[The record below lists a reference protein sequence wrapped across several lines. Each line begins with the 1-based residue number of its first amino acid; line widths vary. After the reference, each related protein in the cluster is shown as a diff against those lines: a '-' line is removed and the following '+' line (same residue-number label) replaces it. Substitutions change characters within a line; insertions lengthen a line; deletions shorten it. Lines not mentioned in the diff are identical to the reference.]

1 LRNLRLRRTAGD
13 AQNRSWRDWPG
24 PERLDPERVNTESGD
39 KVYFDLRL
47 WRMTAGLRGRIA
59 LALLLGLLA
68 LGVGIARFIFLGQFL
83 ARVFQGA
90 PAADLVL
97 PLGLAALA
105 IVLRAVLDH
114 TRTVIAHETSTRV
127 QEHLRGLLYDKI
139 AALGPAWFGAER
151 TGGVMLSLVDGVE
164 QLQTFF
170 GQYLPQVA
178 ISVCAPLA
186 IFAVISAWD
195 MPVAAVM
202 MAAALFSLVLPA
214 VIQRSSGLASR
225 ARQRAMKAF
234 GEEFLDAMQGLP
246 TLKAFGQ
253 SGTYGRMLAEKAR
266 GLSDSTQ
273 WVLATSVMGR
283 GLTDLGV
290 AMGAA
295 AALALGAWRVQ
306 HGEMSLTAL
315 LIVLMAGTEIFR
327 PLRDLRTVLH
337 QGMVGQSAAA
347 GITALLDTPVTAPA
361 APAHPSIVALVP
373 SITFDQVGFAYPGG
387 RRAAHLGLDFAIAAG
402 ERVGIVGP
410 SGSGKSTIVRLLLRL
425 HDPESGMIRIGGQDL
440 RALDPDAVRR
450 MIAVV
455 AQDTYLF
462 HGSVADNLRL
472 GRPDATDAELE
483 DAARAANA
491 HEFITALPE
500 GYASVIGERGTRL
513 SGGQRQR
520 IAIARALLRD
530 APILVLD
537 EALSSVD
544 AENEAVIQQA
554 LDRLMRGR
562 TTLILAHRLS
572 SVIGADRIL
581 VLENGHV
588 AQSGTHAQLIVQDGP
603 YRRLMGPQLAEHD
616 DTIDALP
623 ALARTA
629 AAAKDTATTPLQRAL
644 SEDAAQ
650 VGWHETIRTLLGVVW
665 PWRRQLAVV
674 VLCGIGRVA
683 SFIGVGVL
691 GALTIGAVKAGT
703 PTMVLVIAL
712 LAAAP
717 LTALLHWLESW
728 LAHDMAYPLL
738 AEMRIDLYR
747 KLDALTPA
755 YLLRRRSG
763 DLVALATQDIE
774 TVEYFYAHT
783 VAPAFV
789 AALVPLSVLGAL
801 AWVAWPLAVALLPFL
816 TYAGASPFLG
826 RKRIDRLGSASR
838 GALAELGAFATETIQ
853 GLSELVSFAAVGR
866 RREGFMR
873 IARRCQ
879 DMRLSLLRDLTVQ
892 TAGLEVATGLG
903 GLAVAAVGADLVMR
917 GWIAA
922 PTLPLLILVSIAA
935 FLPVSEIAQVG
946 RQLADTIAS
955 TRRLHVVH
963 AETVSI
969 TDGPLEPASPPGGSG
984 VAFDHV
990 GFTYPGRS
998 VPALRDVSFVVPPG
1012 ATVALVGPSG
1022 AGKTT
1027 IANLLLRFWDAE
1039 TGGIRLDD
1047 VDLRQLVLDGLRG
1060 RIALVAQ
1067 DTYLFNDTLEANVR
1081 LARPDASQDE
1091 VQRALDQAAL
1101 AEFVTG
1107 LPEGLKTRVGE
1118 RGVQLSGGQRQ
1129 RVAIARAFLK
1139 DAPILV
1145 LDEATSHLDTISE
1158 QLVRTALDALMRNR
1172 TTIVVAHRLSTIRS
1186 ADLILVLDAGRVI
1199 ESGTHGNLLAQ
1210 RGVYA
1215 RLVERQ
1221 MASVTAQRAAE

>member
-1 LRNLRLRRTAGD
+1 M
-13 AQNRSWRDWPG
+13 
-24 PERLDPERVNTESGD
+24 
-39 KVYFDLRL
+39 YFDLRL
-47 WRMTAGLRGRIA
+47 WRMTSGLRGRIG
-59 LALLLGLLA
+59 LAVVLGLLA
-68 LGVGIARFIFLGQFL
+68 LACGIARFVFLGQFL
-83 ARVFQGA
+83 ARVFRRA
-90 PAADLVL
+90 PTAELVL
-97 PLGLAALA
+97 PLVAAALA
-105 IVLRAVLDH
+105 ILLRAALDH
-114 TRTVIAHETSTRV
+114 SRTMIAHRTATRV
-127 QEHLRGLLYDKI
+127 QETLRGRLFDKI

-151 TGGVMLSLVDGVE
+151 TGGVMLSVVDGVE

-178 ISVCAPLA
+178 IAICAPLA
-186 IFAVISAWD
+186 IFAVIAAWD
-195 MPVAAVM
+195 VPVALVM
-202 MAAALFSLVLPA
+202 LAAALFSLVIPST
-214 VIQRSSGLASR
+214 IQRSSGQASR
-225 ARQRAMKAF
+225 ARQLAFKAF
-234 GEEFLDAMQGLP
+234 GEEFLDAVQGLP

-253 SGTYGRMLAEKAR
+253 SGSYGRMLADKAR
-266 GLSDSTQ
+266 ALSDSTM
-273 WVLATSVMGR
+273 WVLASSVMGR
-283 GLTDLGV
+283 GFTDLGV

-306 HGEMSLTAL
+306 HGVMSIEAL

-337 QGMVGQSAAA
+337 QGMVGQAAA
-347 GITALLDTPVTAPA
+347 TGIAALLDAPVTAPA
-361 APAHPSIVALVP
+361 APPHPVDALGLAPSIA
-373 SITFDQVGFAYPGG
+373 FERVGFSYPGG
-387 RRAAHLGLDFAIAAG
+387 RGAAHSGLDFAIAAG

-425 HDPESGMIRIGGQDL
+425 HDPESGTVRIGAQDL
-440 RALDPDAVRR
+440 RALDPDVVRR

-462 HGSVADNLRL
+462 HGTVADNLRL
-472 GRPDATDAELE
+472 GRPDATEADLI

-491 HEFITALPE
+491 HDFIVALPD

-581 VLENGHV
+581 VLEDGHV
-588 AQSGTHAQLIVQDGP
+588 AQSGTHTKLITQDGP

-623 ALARTA
+623 ARVGATA
-629 AAAKDTATTPLQRAL
+629 EAEDSATTPLARPL
-644 SEDAAQ
+644 SEEAAE
-650 VGWHETIRTLLGVVW
+650 VGWRDTIAALMGFIW
-665 PWRRQLAVV
+665 PWRQQLAVV
-674 VLCGIGRVA
+674 VVCGIGRVA
-683 SFIGVGVL
+683 AFIGVGVL
-691 GALTIGAVKAGT
+691 GALTIGAVRAGA
-703 PTMVLVIAL
+703 PTMGLVIAL

-728 LAHDMAYPLL
+728 LAHAMAYPLL
-738 AEMRIDLYR
+738 AEMRVDLYR
-747 KLDALTPA
+747 KLDALAPG
-755 YLLRRRSG
+755 YLLHRRSG
-763 DLVALATQDIE
+763 DIVALATQDVE
-774 TVEYFYAHT
+774 TVEYFFAHT

-789 AALVPLSVLGAL
+789 AVLVPISVLAAL
-801 AWVAWPLAVALLPFL
+801 TWFAWPMALALLPFL
-816 TYAGASPFLG
+816 GYAAGSPLFG
-826 RKRIDRLGSASR
+826 RKRIDRLGSAAR
-838 GALAELGAFATETIQ
+838 GALGELGAYVTETIQ
-853 GLSELVSFAAVGR
+853 GLAELIAFAAVGR
-866 RREGFMR
+866 RRDGFMQVV
-873 IARRCQ
+873 RRCQ
-879 DMRLSLLRDLTVQ
+879 SLRLVLLGDLATQ
-892 TAGLEVATGLG
+892 TMGLEVATGLG
-903 GLAVAAVGADLVMR
+903 GLAVAAVGAPLVLH

-922 PTLPLLILVSIAA
+922 PMLPLLILVSIAA

-963 AETVSI
+963 AEPVAI
-969 TDGPLEPASPPGGSG
+969 IDGTETPAPRPGGSA
-984 VAFDHV
+984 VDFVDV
-990 GFTYPGRS
+990 GFTYPGRQ
-998 VPALRDVSFVVPPG
+998 VPALRDVSFAVPAG

-1027 IANLLLRFWDAE
+1027 IANLLLRFWDP
-1039 TGGIRLDD
+1039 TGGVIRMDG
-1047 VDLRQLVLDGLRG
+1047 VDLPRLTLDGLRG

-1081 LARPDASQDE
+1081 LARPDASREAVAQAL
-1091 VQRALDQAAL
+1091 QRAAL
-1101 AEFVTG
+1101 AEFVAG
-1107 LPEGLKTRVGE
+1107 LPEGLQTSVGE

-1158 QLVRTALDALMRNR
+1158 HLVRTALDALMVQR
-1172 TTIVVAHRLSTIRS
+1172 TTIVVAHRLSTIRG
-1186 ADLILVLDAGRVI
+1186 ADLILVLEAGRVI
-1199 ESGTHGNLLAQ
+1199 EAGTHADLLAE

-1221 MASVTAQRAAE
+1221 VAGVAVQRAAE

>member
-1 LRNLRLRRTAGD
+1 M
-13 AQNRSWRDWPG
+13 
-24 PERLDPERVNTESGD
+24 
-39 KVYFDLRL
+39 YFDLRL
-47 WRMTAGLRGRIA
+47 WRMTSGLRGRIG
-59 LALLLGLLA
+59 LAVVLGLLA
-68 LGVGIARFIFLGQFL
+68 LACGIARFVFLGQFL
-83 ARVFQGA
+83 ARVFRRA
-90 PAADLVL
+90 PTAELVL
-97 PLGLAALA
+97 PLVAAALA
-105 IVLRAVLDH
+105 ILLRAALDH
-114 TRTVIAHETSTRV
+114 SRTMIAHRTATRV
-127 QEHLRGLLYDKI
+127 QETLRGRLFDKI

-151 TGGVMLSLVDGVE
+151 TGGVMLSVVDGVE

-178 ISVCAPLA
+178 IAICAPLA
-186 IFAVISAWD
+186 IFAVIAAWD
-195 MPVAAVM
+195 VPVALVM
-202 MAAALFSLVLPA
+202 LAAALFSLVIPST
-214 VIQRSSGLASR
+214 IQRSSGQASR
-225 ARQRAMKAF
+225 ARQLAFKAF
-234 GEEFLDAMQGLP
+234 GEEFLDAVQGLP

-253 SGTYGRMLAEKAR
+253 SGSYGRMLADKAR
-266 GLSDSTQ
+266 ALSDSTM
-273 WVLATSVMGR
+273 WVLASSVMGR
-283 GLTDLGV
+283 GFTDLGV

-295 AALALGAWRVQ
+295 AAMALGAWRVQ
-306 HGEMSLTAL
+306 HGVMSIEAL

-337 QGMVGQSAAA
+337 QGMVGQAAA
-347 GITALLDTPVTAPA
+347 TGIAALLDAPVTAPA
-361 APAHPSIVALVP
+361 APPHPVDALRLVP
-373 SITFDQVGFAYPGG
+373 SIAFERVGFSYPGG
-387 RRAAHLGLDFAIAAG
+387 RGAAHSGLDFSIAAG

-425 HDPESGMIRIGGQDL
+425 HDPESGTVRIGGQDL
-440 RALDPDAVRR
+440 RALDPDVVRR

-462 HGSVADNLRL
+462 HGTVADNLRL
-472 GRPDATDAELE
+472 GRPDATEADLV

-491 HEFITALPE
+491 HDFIVALPD

-581 VLENGHV
+581 VLEDGHV
-588 AQSGTHAQLIVQDGP
+588 AQSGTHAKLITQDGP

-623 ALARTA
+623 ARVGTTA
-629 AAAKDTATTPLQRAL
+629 EAEDTATTPLARPL
-644 SEDAAQ
+644 SAEAAE
-650 VGWHETIRTLLGVVW
+650 VGWRDTIAALMGFIW

-674 VLCGIGRVA
+674 VVCGIGRVA
-683 SFIGVGVL
+683 AFIGVGVL
-691 GALTIGAVKAGT
+691 GALTIGAVRSGA
-703 PTMVLVIAL
+703 PTMGLVIAL

-728 LAHDMAYPLL
+728 LAHAMAYPLL
-738 AEMRIDLYR
+738 AEMRVDLYR
-747 KLDALTPA
+747 KLDALAPG
-755 YLLRRRSG
+755 YLLHRRSG
-763 DLVALATQDIE
+763 DIVALATQDVE
-774 TVEYFYAHT
+774 TVEYFFAHT

-789 AALVPLSVLGAL
+789 AVLVPISVLAAL
-801 AWVAWPLAVALLPFL
+801 TWFAWPMALALLPFL
-816 TYAGASPFLG
+816 GYAAGSPLFG
-826 RKRIDRLGSASR
+826 RKRIDRLGSAAR
-838 GALAELGAFATETIQ
+838 GALGELGAYVTETIQ
-853 GLSELVSFAAVGR
+853 GLVELIAFAAVGR
-866 RREGFMR
+866 RRDGFIQVVR
-873 IARRCQ
+873 HCQ
-879 DMRLSLLRDLTVQ
+879 AFRLVLLGDLATQ
-892 TAGLEVATGLG
+892 TMGLEVATGLG
-903 GLAVAAVGADLVMR
+903 GLAVAAVGAPLVLH

-922 PTLPLLILVSIAA
+922 PMLPLLILVSIAA

-963 AETVSI
+963 AEPVAI
-969 TDGPLEPASPPGGSG
+969 IDGTETPAPRPGGSA
-984 VAFDHV
+984 VDFVDV
-990 GFTYPGRS
+990 GFTYPGRQ
-998 VPALRDVSFVVPPG
+998 VPALRDVSFAVPAG

-1027 IANLLLRFWDAE
+1027 IANLLLRFWDP
-1039 TGGIRLDD
+1039 TRGVIRMDG
-1047 VDLRQLVLDGLRG
+1047 VDLPRLTLDGLRG

-1081 LARPDASQDE
+1081 LARPDATQDA
-1091 VQRALDQAAL
+1091 VAQALQRAAL
-1101 AEFVTG
+1101 AEFVAG
-1107 LPEGLKTRVGE
+1107 LPEGLQTRVGE

-1158 QLVRTALDALMRNR
+1158 HLVRTALDALMVQR
-1172 TTIVVAHRLSTIRS
+1172 TTIVVAHRLSTIRG
-1186 ADLILVLDAGRVI
+1186 ADLILVLEAGRVI
-1199 ESGTHGNLLAQ
+1199 EAGTHADLLAE

-1221 MASVTAQRAAE
+1221 VAGVAMQRAAE